1 MFRWGVLEIGW
12 WGDWDAGEMGPP
24 RGSADN
30 YGFSYLKYLKQ
41 KLLVGLSPWGDF
53 RGVAVVLNFEYW
65 LLRQFEQ
72 NSRVTNVEF
81 WNLGTQIKEIVI
93 ILKIGFTWLSL
104 RAQSR
109 TIEGFLHRA
118 TPRFFEVDCVERDTP
133 SSKLC
138 TLHLN
143 RVLFRVWSWFLKL

>member
-1 MFRWGVLEIGW
+1 M
-12 WGDWDAGEMGPP
+12 
-24 RGSADN
+24 
-30 YGFSYLKYLKQ
+30 
-41 KLLVGLSPWGDF
+41 
-53 RGVAVVLNFEYW
+53 LNFEI
-65 LLRQFEQ
+65 
-72 NSRVTNVEF
+72 
-81 WNLGTQIKEIVI
+81 LGTQIKEIVI

-118 TPRFFEVDCVERDTP
+118 TPRFFEVDCVERDNP
-133 SSKLC
+133 SSKFC